1 MLRRIVVALNDS
13 EESARA
19 LNVARQLARDSDA
32 SVTVLHVRD
41 KEISCCG
48 EPWETPM
55 GCTPDELVARAV
67 SVLRSAGVDARAQI
81 VHSAGRPALAILE
94 VAADQQADL
103 VIAGWHPRHTV
114 GGLFEKSTGQKLTD
128 AADRPL
134 LLVP

>member
-1 MLRRIVVALNDS
+1 MLRRIVVALDDS

-19 LNVARQLARDSDA
+19 LNVACQLARDSDA

-55 GCTPDELVARAV
+55 VCTPDELVARAV
-67 SVLRSAGVDARAQI
+67 NGHRSAGVDASAQI
-81 VHSAGRPALAILE
+81 VQSAGRPALAILD
-94 VAADQQADL
+94 VAAAQEADL

-114 GGLFEKSTGQKLTD
+114 GGLLAKSTGRKLTD
-128 AADRPL
+128 AANCPLPL
-134 LLVP
+134 LP